1 MESRDRSHRSP
12 AVIPSRIVATPVHN
26 SDVDRSVH
34 QMIERTFHEITQL
47 SPPKQAAVGGISGI
61 AAGYCFAKASK
72 MVAFT
77 IGASIIGLALANQ
90 SGYVDIHFDR
100 LRDTAQQQLNNVQRV
115 ARANLPPTTTTNVD
129 GEEIETFIDQSP
141 QNIADSL
148 KKFAM
153 ANLAIT
159 ASFIGGFLL
168 GVAFE

>member
-1 MESRDRSHRSP
+1 
-12 AVIPSRIVATPVHN
+12 
-26 SDVDRSVH
+26 
-34 QMIERTFHEITQL
+34 
-47 SPPKQAAVGGISGI
+47 
-61 AAGYCFAKASK
+61 
-72 MVAFT
+72 
-77 IGASIIGLALANQ
+77 LANQ